1 MPSLNANG
9 NDQRVG
15 DDLILRTPGLEGEAD
30 VIKPSSP
37 GDRGPSGVTEK
48 ALEQALEATDLQAFR
63 AVEITRTR
71 AVGPAQGGG
80 RSRAGTAD
88 NYIEL
93 EAPDA
98 GDDFGQILLYQDEA
112 GVLTWHTG
120 EPVAGAADR
129 GAAGRRRYRVWG
141 GVAETE
147 GEMGGGGDRGL
158 ISAVGKKVLTVVV
171 FPLID
176 PLIGKVGDFFA
187 DKWEKKNRPYGI
199 RAFGPT
205 GYDKP
210 TAGTWGDEDWKRVAE
225 DRALLFIHGTGS
237 RSHSGFGALPSDF
250 MKWAH
255 REYKGRVFAVDHPTI
270 GTSPRENAE
279 WLIGQIP
286 QGTKLDVDII
296 CHSRGGLFSR
306 VLAEQQGALDLR
318 NRQLA
323 IRRLLMIGVPNAG
336 TVLADGDRI
345 LSFID
350 SYTTLLNLLPT
361 PAIVDVLETLMTVL
375 KQVSLGAF
383 KGLDGI
389 QSMLPKGDY
398 LATLNIGLRAQIPT
412 RYFAMGSNFEPS
424 QPGFGKFKNGVID
437 KLFGIDNDGIVPTA
451 GVADAN
457 GSSMFPVADSHVF
470 QGEVDHSGYF
480 GHDEAVKLMR
490 DWLTT

>member
-1 MPSLNANG
+1 MPALDSNG
-9 NDQRVG
+9 RDRDVG
-15 DDLILRTPGLEGEAD
+15 DDVILRTPGLEGDAE
-30 VIKPSSP
+30 VRRPTRP
-37 GDRGPSGVTEK
+37 GERGPAGATKK
-48 ALEQALEATDLQAFR
+48 AMEQALKSTDLRAFR
-63 AVEITRTR
+63 TVEIRR
-71 AVGPAQGGG
+71 ARRVGGG
-80 RSRAGTAD
+80 GQSGRNRGGTD
-88 NYIEL
+88 ENYIEL

-98 GDDFGQILLYQDEA
+98 GPAFGQVLLYQDEA

-120 EPVAGAADR
+120 EAVRAGADR
-129 GAAGRRRYRVWG
+129 ASGRHRYRVWG
-141 GVAETE
+141 GVAESDGE
-147 GEMGGGGDRGL
+147 GDGTRGL
-158 ISAVGKKVLTVVV
+158 LSAIGSKVLTVIV
-171 FPLID
+171 FPLVD
-176 PLIGKVGDFFA
+176 PLIGKVGDYFA

-205 GYDKP
+205 GYAKP
-210 TAGTWGDEDWKRVAE
+210 TADTWGDEDWKRVAE

-255 REYKGRVFAVDHPTI
+255 REYEGRVFAVDHPTI
-270 GTSPRENAE
+270 GTSPRDNAE

-318 NRQLA
+318 DRQLA
-323 IRRLLMIGVPNAG
+323 IRRMLMIGVPNAG

-361 PAIVDVLETLMTVL
+361 PAIVDLLETLMTVL

-383 KGLDGI
+383 KGLGGI

-398 LATLNIGLRAQIPT
+398 LTRLNVGLRTQIPT
-412 RYFAMGSNFEPS
+412 RYYAMGSNFEPS

-457 GSSMFPVADSHVF
+457 GSSMFPVADSKVF

-480 GHDEAVKLMR
+480 GNDEAVTLMR
-490 DWLTT
+490 DWLTA